1 MLMSQLQNSL
11 YFIGTYL
18 CPTNSMLQ
26 EKTYKVMIS
35 EVASSLNI
43 NFFSIIFMLKC
54 YRVP

>member
-18 CPTNSMLQ
+18 CPTNFTLQ